1 MKEIDQSRVLSHVVD
16 GTVDKLSGWFPKK
29 DVQLWNG
36 KVKNGIYL
44 WVSGMKNSGENNR
57 MEVLRIRKEDKQGE
71 YEVQVP
77 SPRMV
82 SLCISVIPALSKPS
96 DSLDC
101 TALLLRSLMD
111 DPFVDVGTCN
121 WYGNE
126 GGRAMLEEIDGT
138 GLAPVPEGLEAY
150 APYRLDMKVTVGIN
164 SVREER
170 FTRVQKRQFTAVK
183 K

>member
-1 MKEIDQSRVLSHVVD
+1 MDQSLVLSYTLD
-16 GTVDKLSGWFPKK
+16 RTVDKLASWFPKK

-57 MEVLRIRKEDKQGE
+57 MEVLKIRKEDKQGE

-82 SLCISVIPALSKPS
+82 ELYISVVPALSRTGEA
-96 DSLDC
+96 LDC
-101 TALLLRSLMD
+101 SALLVRSLMD
-111 DPFVDVGTCN
+111 DPFVEMKQCN

-126 GGRAMLEEIDGT
+126 GGKAMLEDAGET
-138 GLAPVPEGLEAY
+138 ELSPLPEDLQAY
-150 APYRLDMKVTVGIN
+150 APYRRDLKVTVGIN
-164 SVREER
+164 SLREER